1 MTSHLVFQ
9 HPESCQFAQKMKIIN
24 LLGHTLY
31 AFAQIPIKTL
41 QPSTSIL
48 EAARLTQQVME
59 NALRIRQTFE
69 PPYIRHG

>member
-1 MTSHLVFQ
+1 MTSHLIFQ

-24 LLGHTLY
+24 LLGHKLY

-41 QPSTSIL
+41 QPSSTL

-59 NALRIRQTFE
+59 DPFGIRQIFE
-69 PPYIRHG
+69 PPHIRHG